1 MAKTTNGR
9 TGQGSGGVRY
19 PDPGDDRVGMGNNNG
34 DDTWYIIIIIVLFS
48 LILLFLPVLGWMY
61 ADIRET
67 QIKVDKAV
75 KKMES
80 K

>member
-9 TGQGSGGVRY
+9 PNQGQSNVRY
-19 PDPGDDRVGMGNNNG
+19 PDPSHGGVDVGNDNG
-34 DDTWYIIIIIVLFS
+34 DDTWYIIIIIVLFT

-67 QIKVDKAV
+67 QIKVDKVV
-75 KKMES
+75 KKLES